1 MELIIDILLYS
12 TISVSVGICLIGM
25 LAGLMGLGA
34 LITKRGCDKHLEE
47 LEAIQSQIGFD
58 YDEVV

>member
-1 MELIIDILLYS
+1 
-12 TISVSVGICLIGM
+12 M

-47 LEAIQSQIGFD
+47 LEEIQSQIGFD